1 MEAKDIQRSIHCR
14 KRIVKNKNKNFEGE
28 TMDLKKFKLSNVL
41 FLIAIIVYMAN
52 VLGIL
57 LTVILNSFGKNWFT
71 GVIPKVFTTE
81 WYKYAANDHDIGH
94 LLLVTFI
101 VIGSVVLIS
110 ILVAFPAAYVMAR
123 NNFKLKGV
131 VMTLFLLPMLIP
143 PMTYGVPLATLLLRS
158 RLPNLLCVILA
169 NLVPIIPFMI
179 LILTPFIEQVGVNIE
194 SAARMLGAGKKTIFF
209 RLLVP
214 LTLPGILTASILSLV
229 KAVSA
234 FELTYLIATGKSMTL
249 VVALYADAFAA
260 GARPTQAID
269 ALAVIYFAVTMT
281 CLLIALKFVNPTQ
294 MVFKLK

>member
-1 MEAKDIQRSIHCR
+1 MLEKVS
-14 KRIVKNKNKNFEGE
+14 NKTKMNFEGE
-28 TMDLKKFKLSNVL
+28 AMYSKKLKLTNLLFTITIVL
-41 FLIAIIVYMAN
+41 YVTNI
-52 VLGIL
+52 LGIL

-71 GVIPKVFTTE
+71 GIIPQVFTIE
-81 WYKYAANDHDIGH
+81 WYKYAANDHNIGQ
-94 LLLVTFI
+94 LLYVTFL
-101 VIGSVVLIS
+101 VVVSVVVIS
-110 ILVAFPAAYVMAR
+110 LLVAFPAAYVMAR
-123 NNFKLKGV
+123 NDFKFKGI

-143 PMTYGVPLATLLLRS
+143 PMTYGVPLATLLLRL

-179 LILTPFIEQVGVNIE
+179 LIITPFIEQVGISIE

-214 LTLPGILTASILSLV
+214 LTLPGILTAGILSIV

-234 FELTYLIATGKSMTL
+234 FELTYLIATGRSMTL

-269 ALAVIYFAVTMT
+269 ALAVIYFAITMT
-281 CLLIALKFVNPTQ
+281 CLLIALRFVNPTQ